1 MHIDL
6 SYCLLYIQLEKS
18 NSWSTRF
25 SVHQVYIL
33 FSLLSYQVYLSFTMN
48 YEHLISD
55 LIFQHLLEFP
65 HKNGELWLYE
75 KFHKSIIFKSSLGN
89 GIKIRSLTIINLFSM
104 YICYKD
110 KSCSLEITEI
120 AAWNG
125 KNKTL
130 TRVHNTMLHVLF
142 WERKTLTYRSQWN
155 Q

>member
-1 MHIDL
+1 MTVCAHWPQLL
-6 SYCLLYIQLEKS
+6 SVVHSTLKEQQLEH
-18 NSWSTRF
+18 T
-25 SVHQVYIL
+25 IL
-33 FSLLSYQVYLSFTMN
+33 CTPSIYLIFIVILPSSMN

-89 GIKIRSLTIINLFSM
+89 GIKIRSLTIINLYSM

-120 AAWNG
+120 TG
-125 KNKTL
+125 
-130 TRVHNTMLHVLF
+130 
-142 WERKTLTYRSQWN
+142 RSYLPEMAKIKR
-155 Q
+155 